1 MEEEEEV
8 LRGMG
13 GWEEG
18 RQTDGRTEL
27 GLGNLLSP
35 VQPGSVYYHLLAR
48 VHLVPSITTKIV
60 EIAVLGFNPQ
70 AAAAEIRRWE

>member
-1 MEEEEEV
+1 
-8 LRGMG
+8 MG

-35 VQPGSVYYHLLAR
+35 VQPGSSSVYYHLLSLTR
-48 VHLVPSITTKIV
+48 VHWYLVPSKTTKIV
-60 EIAVLGFNPQ
+60 EIAVLGFNH
-70 AAAAEIRRWE
+70 ASRRPLRLPPR